1 MPQMFKIN
9 YQFSRYRDKM
19 MFQDLFWS
27 VMMIGIG
34 SVSEIIMVYIVCK
47 LTGEIQLLKTADLL
61 LS

>member
-1 MPQMFKIN
+1 
-9 YQFSRYRDKM
+9 M